1 MLGETLVLTLRE
13 LRKWI
18 GRRGVLVS
26 SLVTPLVWIAL
37 FGKSFNLQA
46 LLQPP
51 QQLPPI
57 PGAEEIV
64 RQMQE
69 ALRERII
76 QLFGTTDYFTYM
88 SSGMLVV
95 FAVFQGMFSGVSV
108 IFDKRLGYMERL
120 LSTPTPR
127 SAIFLSRVLATLAR
141 ITVLD
146 TLLLAAALAMGMKLR
161 PGITPLDL
169 LAAWAYVLLLAAA
182 LASAYATLSFYAEHQ
197 EVLFAASNL
206 INLPLMFSSNAL
218 FPLKQMPE
226 WLQAIAKVNPVTHAA
241 SLVRHHLIGA
251 SIDNYTLSLAYLAG
265 LTAALLA
272 LGLYLSLRWME
283 NR

>member
-1 MLGETLVLTLRE
+1 MLDETLVLTWRE
-13 LRKWI
+13 VRKWL

-51 QQLPPI
+51 PGSLPP
-57 PGAEEIV
+57 GSEQLV
-64 RQMQE
+64 RAMQE
-69 ALRERII
+69 ALRRRILE
-76 QLFGTTDYFTYM
+76 LFGTTDYFTFM
-88 SSGMLVV
+88 ASGMLVV
-95 FAVFQGMFSGVSV
+95 FSVFQGMFSGVSV

-127 SAIFLSRVLATLAR
+127 PAIFLSRVLATLFR
-141 ITVLD
+141 VTVLD
-146 TLLLAAALAMGMKLR
+146 TLLLAAALAMGMHLR
-161 PGITPLDL
+161 EGVTPIDL

-182 LASAYATLSFYAEHQ
+182 LSAGYATLSFYAEHQ

-218 FPLKQMPE
+218 FPLKQMPD
-226 WLQAIAKVNPVTHAA
+226 WLQAIAKANPVTHAA

-251 SIDNYTLSLAYLAG
+251 PIDNYTLSLAYLTA
-265 LTAALLA
+265 LTAALLLA
-272 LGLYLSLRWME
+272 GLYLSIRWME